1 MSVIC
6 NSPILVRSKILPRT
20 TVVRRPVKSSMKY
33 LLCLLTLSLFNRR
46 WEICVC
52 RLPLREKL
60 SFTRTKLLRAI
71 ASHSLHMM
79 PARNSFYQQITPT
92 HFCKQLAL
100 WMTRGEFDLACKG
113 SFLRSMSFS
122 NCLSIQ
128 ANLNVLIQ
136 HLFASS
142 TAAVD
147 LLIWHLLRTTT

>member
-46 WEICVC
+46 WKICVC
-52 RLPLREKL
+52 RLLQREKL
-60 SFTRTKLLRAI
+60 SFTGTKLLRPI
-71 ASHSLHMM
+71 ANHSLLMM
-79 PARNSFYQQITPT
+79 SARNSFYRQINPT
-92 HFCKQLAL
+92 HFCKQLVS
-100 WMTRGEFDLACKG
+100 WMTGGEFDLACRG

-128 ANLNVLIQ
+128 ASLNVLIQ
-136 HLFASS
+136 HLFTSS